1 MALDNKK
8 IQYVMITVRNS
19 SSLPSPNCY
28 LQQSKY
34 LMQTR
39 SYRFLDIVKYSDV
52 TYHIIGNHKCPLCLF
67 C

>member
-8 IQYVMITVRNS
+8 IQYVMMITVRNS

-28 LQQSKY
+28 LQQSNADDR
-34 LMQTR
+34 LP
-39 SYRFLDIVKYSDV
+39 FLDIVKYSDV
-52 TYHIIGNHKCPLCLF
+52 TYHIIGNHKCPFFLF